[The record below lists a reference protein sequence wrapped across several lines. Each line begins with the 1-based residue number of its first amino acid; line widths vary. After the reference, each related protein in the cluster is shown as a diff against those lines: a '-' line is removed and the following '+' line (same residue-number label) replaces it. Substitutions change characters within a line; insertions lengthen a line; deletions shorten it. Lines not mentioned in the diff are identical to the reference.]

1 MNFITKSI
9 ITTLIAAILTGCS
22 GITNNPDNIDTL
34 IITSNNYESRTLAEH
49 LQVRN
54 KQLIITIPAN
64 KADNNL
70 YVVGPGEEMPL
81 PISQEKFASFIHFTA
96 PKNIIILGNEI
107 YVPNSFTNQINPN
120 LTKYILNDKDWKL
133 IAWQLEE
140 LTGYC
145 GLAEDYIETLDEL
158 IHSKTIES
166 QFAPSNP
173 SEPQAIIP
181 QN

>member
-9 ITTLIAAILTGCS
+9 ITTLIVALFTGCS
-22 GITNNPDNIDTL
+22 GITNDSENIDTL
-34 IITSNNYESRTLAEH
+34 IITSNNYESIALAEH

-64 KADNNL
+64 KADNTL
-70 YVVGPGEEMPL
+70 YIVCPGEEAPL
-81 PISQEKFASFIHFTA
+81 PISQDKFAAFINFTA
-96 PKNIIILGNEI
+96 PKNIIILGNDI
-107 YVPNSFTNQINPN
+107 YVPKSYTNQINSN
-120 LTKYILNDKDWKL
+120 LTKFILNDRDWKL

-145 GLAEDYIETLDEL
+145 GLAEEYIETLDKL
-158 IHSKTIES
+158 IYSKTIES

-173 SEPQAIIP
+173 SEPQALIP